1 MNPTLVCF
9 ILRILLM
16 SKIITLDRLSDFLTN
31 LKGLFVTKTD
41 AESTYETKANA
52 ANIYE
57 TKEDAATH
65 LTKTEASETYITK
78 ADAADTYTELAASAI
93 RTHILS
99 MVYPVG
105 SVYISVN
112 DVSPAAFLGGTW
124 IKISQGRVLQGAS
137 DTQTAGTEV
146 SAGLPNISVSSNGEH
161 THTRGSMN
169 ITGNIVMHG
178 AGTCTVIMGANG
190 AFYGSGIRGA
200 YDAASCINGISSYD
214 SAFFSADRTW
224 TGSTSSAGAH
234 SHSAYITNIT
244 GNSTTVQPPALL
256 VNIWKRTA

>member
-1 MNPTLVCF
+1 
-9 ILRILLM
+9 M
-16 SKIITLDRLSDFLTN
+16 SKKLNKLVDIDRLKEFKNKLIYSLT
-31 LKGLFVTKTD
+31 
-41 AESTYETKANA
+41 AES
-52 ANIYE
+52 
-57 TKEDAATH
+57 
-65 LTKTEASETYITK
+65 
-78 ADAADTYTELAASAI
+78 
-93 RTHILS
+93 ILS

-112 DVSPAAFLGGTW
+112 DVSPEKFLGGTW

-169 ITGNIVMHG
+169 ITGQVVMHG
-178 AGTCTVIMGANG
+178 AGICTDISGFSGAFFRSRTNG
-190 AFYGSGIRGA
+190 AYAIGSC
-200 YDAASCINGISSYD
+200 ASGVSSEGVVN
-214 SAFFSADRTW
+214 FSADRTW
-224 TGSTSSAGAH
+224 TGSTSSDGAH
-234 SHSAYITNIT
+234 SHDAYITGIT